1 MKRHKHSILAVLAAL
16 LWGSLSATPYR
27 PVWEIGRKDGSA
39 AEFALYDGAYS
50 DLLGRFP
57 GAAAAYDVGRST
69 PGEIPYILPG
79 PQDGWA
85 GNGNGSLLIRFGAD
99 AQASRAEMRLTLYLV
114 ESQASS
120 PPTIEISAGGF
131 RTSVQA
137 PAGDDIN
144 YPDTKR
150 TSARGLAIEALLPAG
165 TFGAGEN
172 LLTIRNA
179 GGSWLVWDAIVLE
192 ADRSVK
198 CTRPG
203 DGIALIGSH
212 SQPGLIYGRTEE
224 ELLHPVTLTLVNWGK
239 PQRVGWNYDGKPGG
253 TVALSRGINT
263 VEVNIPEGYE
273 GRTVDFE
280 VHPNRGKALSAAVEI
295 APADKYT
302 VYLVQHTHTHTDI
315 GYTKPQTEIL
325 TEHLR
330 YIDYAVEYCDLTAD
344 YPDDAKFR
352 WTCEASWPVR
362 EWLRIRPKAQ
372 VDKFI
377 RYVKAGQIEVTAMF
391 FNMSELSGENNY
403 KTFLEPVARFRELG
417 LPVETAMQN
426 DVNGIAWCLADYLP
440 DLGVKYFSI
449 GSNNHRA
456 LVPFDRPTLYRW
468 ESPSG
473 KGLLMFRS
481 DHYHTG
487 NSWGIHTGDMARLE
501 DGVFGYI
508 RNLKRTGY
516 PFPVIAVQ
524 YSGYLTDNSPPS
536 MRECDL
542 IRAWN
547 ERYAWPK
554 LRSATAHEFLGRID
568 SQYGDKL
575 PVYRAAYPDWWTD
588 GFGSAARET
597 AASRKTQSDLVAI
610 EAMLSMAQMEGTGQS
625 GGTHEELRRIHEN
638 LLFYDEHT
646 FGAAESIWNPGCENS
661 QVQWAEKGSYVWEA
675 LKSTQLLY
683 EDAIGRLQGAL
694 YRSTHPTLTFFNPLG
709 WERSELA
716 TVYIDFEL
724 IPADREFRI
733 VDAAGKALRVQP
745 IRSRREG
752 RYYAIWAEGIPAMG
766 YKTFEIVLGDG
777 KAAAPRRTEL
787 RDNSLENDF
796 YRIVFDPASGTIAS
810 LYDKELGREM
820 VDPDSEWKLG
830 AFVYESLNGDR
841 HQMERKVFDN
851 YRRSSLSDVHC
862 PGVTSGDIYQ
872 SVRFTGKAEGCDEKF
887 SVQVEVRLYNDV
899 KRVELGYDFIRNPE
913 TDPSAIYVAMPW
925 LLENAK
931 LTFDVPGGVVRSGE
945 DQIPGTSASWNTVQN
960 FVAAR
965 NDDAQILVSGSEVP
979 LYLLGKL
986 LDDPYRQPRTYEK
999 PHVFPWLMNN
1009 YWTTNFRASQE
1020 GEFKCGFVISST
1032 QDTSNT
1038 AASQFGWSAR
1048 IPLCTRVMPA
1058 ATAANGNAR
1067 DRSFL
1072 RSGCSHVLITSCT
1085 PAASGEGI
1093 LINLRETDG
1102 QAGTLTLLDASGR
1115 ELPFTAADATG
1126 HPLDGRSVTSLA
1138 LKPYENRF
1146 VILK

>member
-239 PQRVGWNYDGKPGG
+239 PQRAGWNYDGKPGG

-302 VYLVQHTHTHTDI
+302 VYLVQHTHTDI

-473 KGLLMFRS
+473 KGMLMFRS

-542 IRAWN
+542 IRA
-547 ERYAWPK
+547 ERT
-554 LRSATAHEFLGRID
+554 LRLAEATQRHGTRIPRAHR
-568 SQYGDKL
+568 L
-575 PVYRAAYPDWWTD
+575 PV
-588 GFGSAARET
+588 
-597 AASRKTQSDLVAI
+597 
-610 EAMLSMAQMEGTGQS
+610 
-625 GGTHEELRRIHEN
+625 RRQ
-638 LLFYDEHT
+638 
-646 FGAAESIWNPGCENS
+646 A
-661 QVQWAEKGSYVWEA
+661 
-675 LKSTQLLY
+675 
-683 EDAIGRLQGAL
+683 
-694 YRSTHPTLTFFNPLG
+694 
-709 WERSELA
+709 
-716 TVYIDFEL
+716 
-724 IPADREFRI
+724 
-733 VDAAGKALRVQP
+733 
-745 IRSRREG
+745 
-752 RYYAIWAEGIPAMG
+752 
-766 YKTFEIVLGDG
+766 
-777 KAAAPRRTEL
+777 
-787 RDNSLENDF
+787 
-796 YRIVFDPASGTIAS
+796 
-810 LYDKELGREM
+810 
-820 VDPDSEWKLG
+820 
-830 AFVYESLNGDR
+830 
-841 HQMERKVFDN
+841 
-851 YRRSSLSDVHC
+851 
-862 PGVTSGDIYQ
+862 
-872 SVRFTGKAEGCDEKF
+872 
-887 SVQVEVRLYNDV
+887 
-899 KRVELGYDFIRNPE
+899 
-913 TDPSAIYVAMPW
+913 
-925 LLENAK
+925 
-931 LTFDVPGGVVRSGE
+931 
-945 DQIPGTSASWNTVQN
+945 
-960 FVAAR
+960 
-965 NDDAQILVSGSEVP
+965 
-979 LYLLGKL
+979 
-986 LDDPYRQPRTYEK
+986 
-999 PHVFPWLMNN
+999 
-1009 YWTTNFRASQE
+1009 
-1020 GEFKCGFVISST
+1020 
-1032 QDTSNT
+1032 
-1038 AASQFGWSAR
+1038 AR
-1048 IPLCTRVMPA
+1048 IPGRLPRLVDGRVRVGGTRDGGLTQNAIRPGRHRSDA
-1058 ATAANGNAR
+1058 LDGPNGR
-1067 DRSFL
+1067 DRPERRDTRRTAPHPRKPALL
-1072 RSGCSHVLITSCT
+1072 RRAHLRGSGKHLESRMRKFT
-1085 PAASGEGI
+1085 
-1093 LINLRETDG
+1093 
-1102 QAGTLTLLDASGR
+1102 GTMG
-1115 ELPFTAADATG
+1115 
-1126 HPLDGRSVTSLA
+1126 
-1138 LKPYENRF
+1138 
-1146 VILK
+1146 

>member
-203 DGIALIGSH
+203 DGIALIRSH
-212 SQPGLIYGRTEE
+212 SQPGLIYGRAEG

-239 PQRVGWNYDGKPGG
+239 PQRAGWNYDGKPGG
-253 TVALSRGINT
+253 TVTLSRGINT

-302 VYLVQHTHTHTDI
+302 VYLVQHTHTDI

-403 KTFLEPVARFRELG
+403 KR
-417 LPVETAMQN
+417 
-426 DVNGIAWCLADYLP
+426 
-440 DLGVKYFSI
+440 S
-449 GSNNHRA
+449 S
-456 LVPFDRPTLYRW
+456 
-468 ESPSG
+468 SP
-473 KGLLMFRS
+473 
-481 DHYHTG
+481 
-487 NSWGIHTGDMARLE
+487 
-501 DGVFGYI
+501 
-508 RNLKRTGY
+508 
-516 PFPVIAVQ
+516 
-524 YSGYLTDNSPPS
+524 
-536 MRECDL
+536 
-542 IRAWN
+542 
-547 ERYAWPK
+547 WP
-554 LRSATAHEFLGRID
+554 
-568 SQYGDKL
+568 
-575 PVYRAAYPDWWTD
+575 
-588 GFGSAARET
+588 GSA
-597 AASRKTQSDLVAI
+597 
-610 EAMLSMAQMEGTGQS
+610 
-625 GGTHEELRRIHEN
+625 N
-638 LLFYDEHT
+638 
-646 FGAAESIWNPGCENS
+646 WGC
-661 QVQWAEKGSYVWEA
+661 
-675 LKSTQLLY
+675 
-683 EDAIGRLQGAL
+683 
-694 YRSTHPTLTFFNPLG
+694 RS
-709 WERSELA
+709 
-716 TVYIDFEL
+716 
-724 IPADREFRI
+724 
-733 VDAAGKALRVQP
+733 KQP
-745 IRSRREG
+745 C
-752 RYYAIWAEGIPAMG
+752 
-766 YKTFEIVLGDG
+766 
-777 KAAAPRRTEL
+777 RT
-787 RDNSLENDF
+787 
-796 YRIVFDPASGTIAS
+796 T
-810 LYDKELGREM
+810 
-820 VDPDSEWKLG
+820 
-830 AFVYESLNGDR
+830 
-841 HQMERKVFDN
+841 
-851 YRRSSLSDVHC
+851 
-862 PGVTSGDIYQ
+862 
-872 SVRFTGKAEGCDEKF
+872 
-887 SVQVEVRLYNDV
+887 
-899 KRVELGYDFIRNPE
+899 
-913 TDPSAIYVAMPW
+913 
-925 LLENAK
+925 
-931 LTFDVPGGVVRSGE
+931 
-945 DQIPGTSASWNTVQN
+945 
-960 FVAAR
+960 
-965 NDDAQILVSGSEVP
+965 
-979 LYLLGKL
+979 
-986 LDDPYRQPRTYEK
+986 
-999 PHVFPWLMNN
+999 
-1009 YWTTNFRASQE
+1009 
-1020 GEFKCGFVISST
+1020 
-1032 QDTSNT
+1032 
-1038 AASQFGWSAR
+1038 
-1048 IPLCTRVMPA
+1048 
-1058 ATAANGNAR
+1058 
-1067 DRSFL
+1067 
-1072 RSGCSHVLITSCT
+1072 
-1085 PAASGEGI
+1085 
-1093 LINLRETDG
+1093 
-1102 QAGTLTLLDASGR
+1102 
-1115 ELPFTAADATG
+1115 
-1126 HPLDGRSVTSLA
+1126 
-1138 LKPYENRF
+1138 
-1146 VILK
+1146 

>member
-203 DGIALIGSH
+203 DGIALIRSH
-212 SQPGLIYGRTEE
+212 SQPGLIYGRAEG

-239 PQRVGWNYDGKPGG
+239 PQRAGWNYDGKPGG
-253 TVALSRGINT
+253 TVTLSRGINT

-302 VYLVQHTHTHTDI
+302 VYLVQHTHTDI

-440 DLGVKYFSI
+440 DLGVK
-449 GSNNHRA
+449 
-456 LVPFDRPTLYRW
+456 
-468 ESPSG
+468 
-473 KGLLMFRS
+473 
-481 DHYHTG
+481 
-487 NSWGIHTGDMARLE
+487 
-501 DGVFGYI
+501 
-508 RNLKRTGY
+508 
-516 PFPVIAVQ
+516 
-524 YSGYLTDNSPPS
+524 
-536 MRECDL
+536 
-542 IRAWN
+542 
-547 ERYAWPK
+547 
-554 LRSATAHEFLGRID
+554 
-568 SQYGDKL
+568 
-575 PVYRAAYPDWWTD
+575 
-588 GFGSAARET
+588 
-597 AASRKTQSDLVAI
+597 
-610 EAMLSMAQMEGTGQS
+610 
-625 GGTHEELRRIHEN
+625 
-638 LLFYDEHT
+638 
-646 FGAAESIWNPGCENS
+646 
-661 QVQWAEKGSYVWEA
+661 
-675 LKSTQLLY
+675 
-683 EDAIGRLQGAL
+683 
-694 YRSTHPTLTFFNPLG
+694 
-709 WERSELA
+709 
-716 TVYIDFEL
+716 
-724 IPADREFRI
+724 
-733 VDAAGKALRVQP
+733 
-745 IRSRREG
+745 
-752 RYYAIWAEGIPAMG
+752 
-766 YKTFEIVLGDG
+766 
-777 KAAAPRRTEL
+777 
-787 RDNSLENDF
+787 
-796 YRIVFDPASGTIAS
+796 
-810 LYDKELGREM
+810 
-820 VDPDSEWKLG
+820 
-830 AFVYESLNGDR
+830 
-841 HQMERKVFDN
+841 
-851 YRRSSLSDVHC
+851 
-862 PGVTSGDIYQ
+862 
-872 SVRFTGKAEGCDEKF
+872 
-887 SVQVEVRLYNDV
+887 
-899 KRVELGYDFIRNPE
+899 
-913 TDPSAIYVAMPW
+913 
-925 LLENAK
+925 
-931 LTFDVPGGVVRSGE
+931 
-945 DQIPGTSASWNTVQN
+945 
-960 FVAAR
+960 
-965 NDDAQILVSGSEVP
+965 
-979 LYLLGKL
+979 
-986 LDDPYRQPRTYEK
+986 
-999 PHVFPWLMNN
+999 
-1009 YWTTNFRASQE
+1009 
-1020 GEFKCGFVISST
+1020 
-1032 QDTSNT
+1032 
-1038 AASQFGWSAR
+1038 
-1048 IPLCTRVMPA
+1048 
-1058 ATAANGNAR
+1058 
-1067 DRSFL
+1067 
-1072 RSGCSHVLITSCT
+1072 
-1085 PAASGEGI
+1085 
-1093 LINLRETDG
+1093 
-1102 QAGTLTLLDASGR
+1102 
-1115 ELPFTAADATG
+1115 
-1126 HPLDGRSVTSLA
+1126 
-1138 LKPYENRF
+1138 
-1146 VILK
+1146 

>member
-212 SQPGLIYGRTEE
+212 SQPGLIYGRTKE

-239 PQRVGWNYDGKPGG
+239 PQRAGWNYDGKPGG
-253 TVALSRGINT
+253 TVGLSRGINT

-302 VYLVQHTHTHTDI
+302 VYLVQHTHTDI

-456 LVPFDRPTLYRW
+456 LIPFDRPTLYRW

-683 EDAIGRLQGAL
+683 EDATGRLQGAL

-709 WERSELA
+709 WERSELT

-777 KAAAPRRTEL
+777 KAAEPRRTEL

-830 AFVYESLNGDR
+830 AFIYESLNGDR

-887 SVQVEVRLYNDV
+887 GVQVEVRLYNDV
-899 KRVELGYDFIRNPE
+899 KRVELGYDFIRKPE

-1032 QDTSNT
+1032 RDTSNT

-1072 RSGCSHVLITSCT
+1072 RSGCSHVLITSC
-1085 PAASGEGI
+1085 PP
-1093 LINLRETDG
+1093 RG
-1102 QAGTLTLLDASGR
+1102 QR
-1115 ELPFTAADATG
+1115 RG
-1126 HPLDGRSVTSLA
+1126 HPDQPAGNRRAGRHPYPARRLGTRTA
-1138 LKPYENRF
+1138 LYGGRCDRASAGRPKRHFAGAET
-1146 VILK
+1146 L